1 MDLLEFGMKNR
12 ENGSR
17 LLRTAARGILEIE
30 KKRAD
35 LYEAYL
41 DKKNISCP
49 DDPSADAALFD
60 KILEAVAHQKPQ

>member
-12 ENGSR
+12 ESGSG
-17 LLRTAARGILEIE
+17 LLRAAARGILEIE

-41 DKKNISCP
+41 DKKNISCS
-49 DDPSADAALFD
+49 DDPAADAALFD
-60 KILEAVAHQKPQ
+60 KIRETIAHQKLQ